1 MTDMLTG
8 PPPAARW
15 WRSLFD
21 TSDDAL
27 VVCDPRGTTLAA
39 SPRSAHL
46 SGLTHARQVSAHALR
61 DALTPAT
68 ATKVAAILAR
78 PDARPETLSPV
89 ALKTGCFSDG
99 LPPSRAAA
107 QLIASDHVGSFYN
120 RRRRQ
125 SSLGYLS
132 PAEFENHL
140 SKPSVLHL
148 HKPLTSCRIRQP
160 NPPIRGKIKTRR
172 LAYRWGRKTYLYA

>member
-68 ATKVAAILAR
+68 ATATKLAAILAR
-78 PDARPETLSPV
+78 PDARPERLSAV

-107 QLIASDHVGSFYN
+107 QLIAFDHLGSFHN
-120 RRRRQ
+120 RRRRH
-125 SSLGYLS
+125 SSLGYFS

-140 SKPSVLHL
+140 SS
-148 HKPLTSCRIRQP
+148 TSI
-160 NPPIRGKIKTRR
+160 NH
-172 LAYRWGRKTYLYA
+172 